1 MYEDPYKYS
10 MWEHYRILANSILIL
25 SQRHWLTNKQNTNK
39 STGANINRTS
49 GCSPRFIEE
58 YAFKGTL
65 TDWNKSL
72 EEQTR

>member
-1 MYEDPYKYS
+1 MYKDPCKYNIWED
-10 MWEHYRILANSILIL
+10 HRILAYSILIL
-25 SQRHWLTNKQNTNK
+25 SQQYWWTNKQNTNK
-39 STGANINRTS
+39 STKANISKTL

-65 TDWNKSL
+65 TDWNESL